1 MTLYSKLILP
11 LKLRKLWLKAVLVIG
26 NQGMTDKTFQSGSLL
41 LVYQNISTVAHFTEK
56 LQKISPFSVVNPS
69 GQNLGHFTLK
79 FSTSYKNVKVGIW
92 LKPHF
97 DEYLQF

>member
-1 MTLYSKLILP
+1 
-11 LKLRKLWLKAVLVIG
+11 
-26 NQGMTDKTFQSGSLL
+26 MTDKTFQPGSLL

-56 LQKISPFSVVNPS
+56 LQKISYFSIVNHS

-79 FSTSYKNVKVGIW
+79 FSTPYKNVKVGIW
-92 LKPHF
+92 LKTHF

>member
-1 MTLYSKLILP
+1 MALYSKLILP
-11 LKLRKLWLKAVLVIG
+11 LKLRKLWLIAVLVIG
-26 NQGMTDKTFQSGSLL
+26 NQGMTDKIVQSGSLL

-56 LQKISPFSVVNPS
+56 LKKVSHFSVVNPS

-79 FSTSYKNVKVGIW
+79 FSTPYKNVKVGIW
-92 LKPHF
+92 LKAHF